1 MTAWQ
6 DVFAAAVF
14 VVVMYG
20 LVSELART
28 GGAADL
34 RAAVRTV
41 RLRAM
46 ECTIEVRSPEWNSME
61 CVACAFACDGTPPMH
76 ATDLTAHSVSLSPR
90 RVFARHHIH
99 VHALSHGVQWPAIK
113 LICLF
118 VFDQRTKNEKCVGTP
133 CMQASLHNHQLL
145 AVESASCRLINRL
158 TCSHLPVACITRGP
172 CSVGRISFASAT
184 CKIPS
189 GVIRHVVR

>member
-1 MTAWQ
+1 VQWN
-6 DVFAAAVF
+6 VRSRSK
-14 VVVMYG
+14 
-20 LVSELART
+20 SEARN
-28 GGAADL
+28 GIQWN
-34 RAAVRTV
+34 VWHV
-41 RLRAM
+41 RLHVMARRQCM
-46 ECTIEVRSPEWNSME
+46 QPTQPH
-61 CVACAFACDGTPPMH
+61 TQ
-76 ATDLTAHSVSLSPR
+76 SLSPR

-99 VHALSHGVQWPAIK
+99 VHALSHDVQWSAIK

-133 CMQASLHNHQLL
+133 CTLHRTMHNHQLL

-172 CSVGRISFASAT
+172 CSAGRILFTSAT

-189 GVIRHVVR
+189 GVLRHVVR